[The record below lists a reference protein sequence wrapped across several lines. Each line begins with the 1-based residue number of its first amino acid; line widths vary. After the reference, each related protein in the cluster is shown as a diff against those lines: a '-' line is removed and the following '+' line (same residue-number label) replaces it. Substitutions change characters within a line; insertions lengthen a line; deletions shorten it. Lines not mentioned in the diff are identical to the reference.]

1 MPPEQGEGGGQDAW
15 LWEGLSRDD
24 AGRVALL
31 IDADARLS
39 PAAMYELAE
48 DCFRHGDNSE
58 RRATLRALSL
68 FAEPSRYVELGAQ
81 ACRSH
86 VQTVFES
93 LACEN
98 PFPAKYFAELQFNQ
112 MVLKALFIGASLGR
126 VMGLAA
132 RVTPELARMAGDYA
146 DERRAAGRSVP
157 HDIEAFILPPC

>member
-1 MPPEQGEGGGQDAW
+1 
-15 LWEGLSRDD
+15 
-24 AGRVALL
+24 
-31 IDADARLS
+31 
-39 PAAMYELAE
+39 MYELAE
-48 DCFRHGDNSE
+48 DCFRHGDNAE

-68 FAEPSRYVELGAQ
+68 FAEPSRYVEIGAQ

-98 PFPAKYFAELQFNQ
+98 PFPAKRFAELQFNQ
-112 MVLKALFIGASLGR
+112 MVLKALFIGVSLGR

-157 HDIEAFILPPC
+157 QDIEAFILPAC